1 MMQAASKFG
10 QSPDAGFVH
19 AYDARAAKRQLQISI
34 ALVFVLAF
42 AAAVIGFLAQ
52 LDFPPGRSPGHKYET
67 ADAAQI

>member
-1 MMQAASKFG
+1 MPAADRFDEC
-10 QSPDAGFVH
+10 PNAGFVH

-52 LDFPPGRSPGHKYET
+52 LDFPAGRSLGYKYGSSEAT
-67 ADAAQI
+67 QI